1 MTSGAE
7 ERGDAGGVAM
17 EDISRS
23 TNDEKSKRESGVP
36 GGGKGRK
43 DEVGRSGVYP
53 MSGPRP
59 AGNVEI
65 KQQASWGQSDRGA
78 AGYEDH
84 GGSELTWEGG
94 QLLGG
99 FNTGPGGEPK
109 PNSEEIH
116 EDLDIPHDQWLSFLD
131 SFSRQHLNWIATIE
145 VVSAA
150 GRQAIVE
157 ERRLQGISIDHGDRP
172 EHAYIQMGETFKELV
187 THIIDA
193 PTNIRFKQSSAG
205 EHQGLEI
212 ASANGTTT
220 IVRFRSM
227 MRPEM
232 LDGIAV

>member
-1 MTSGAE
+1 
-7 ERGDAGGVAM
+7 M

-23 TNDEKSKRESGVP
+23 TNNEEESKRESGVP

-43 DEVGRSGVYP
+43 DEVGHSGVYP
-53 MSGPRP
+53 MSGPHP
-59 AGNVEI
+59 AGNVEM
-65 KQQASWGQSDRGA
+65 KQQASWGQSARGA

-99 FNTGPGGEPK
+99 FNTGPGGEPEPK
-109 PNSEEIH
+109 PEEIQG
-116 EDLDIPHDQWLSFLD
+116 DSDIPHDQWLSFLD
-131 SFSRQHLNWIATIE
+131 SFSRQHLNWLATIE
-145 VVSAA
+145 LVSAA

-157 ERRLQGISIDHGDRP
+157 ERRLQGISIDRGEGP
-172 EHAYIQMGETFKELV
+172 ERAYIQMGETPKERV
-187 THIIDA
+187 THTVNTPA
-193 PTNIRFKQSSAG
+193 NIRFKQSSSG

-212 ASANGTTT
+212 ASADGTTT

>member
-1 MTSGAE
+1 
-7 ERGDAGGVAM
+7 M

-23 TNDEKSKRESGVP
+23 TKDEENSKRESGVP

-53 MSGPRP
+53 MSGPHP
-59 AGNVEI
+59 AGNVEM
-65 KQQASWGQSDRGA
+65 KQQAAWGQSERGA
-78 AGYEDH
+78 TGYKDH

-99 FNTGPGGEPK
+99 LNTGPGGEPQST
-109 PNSEEIH
+109 PEEIQG
-116 EDLDIPHDQWLSFLD
+116 DYDIPHDEWLSFLD
-131 SFSRQHLNWIATIE
+131 SFSRQHLNWLATIE

-157 ERRLQGISIDHGDRP
+157 DRRLQGISIDHGDRP
-172 EHAYIQMGETFKELV
+172 EHAYIQMGETMKELV

-193 PTNIRFKQSSAG
+193 PTNIRFKQSSTG
-205 EHQGLEI
+205 EHQGVEI
-212 ASANGTTT
+212 ASTDGTTT
-220 IVRFRSM
+220 ILRFRSM

-232 LDGIAV
+232 LDNIVA